1 MYILINT
8 LLGGGVDIYSFSG
21 EKAWGQKKKNR
32 REIDDAIGDA
42 GKGHGS
48 LHETLSLKPGR
59 SCGRT
64 GKTREKE

>member
-1 MYILINT
+1 M
-8 LLGGGVDIYSFSG
+8 VFSDKFRRKSPLVLRKE
-21 EKAWGQKKKNR
+21 EKEYG
-32 REIDDAIGDA
+32 READDAIGNA

>member
-1 MYILINT
+1 MYIPTNT
-8 LLGGGVDIYSFSG
+8 PQGGGVVISSFLG
-21 EKAWGQKKKNR
+21 EKSLRSEKKNW
-32 REIDDAIGDA
+32 RETDDAIGDA

-48 LHETLSLKPGR
+48 PHETLSLKPGR